1 MGMIDSTKYSL
12 SCATCGITETST
24 VLDKG
29 SNYGGS
35 WWQSGTD
42 FQHFNT
48 RWTGGDRTEPK
59 LTSSECKAC
68 GAAPEVKRS

>member
-1 MGMIDSTKYSL
+1 MGTIDKSTYTL
-12 SCATCGITETST
+12 SCDACDVTETSS

-42 FQHFNT
+42 FVNFVTEWQ
-48 RWTGGDRTEPK
+48 GGDKNEPK
-59 LTSSECKAC
+59 LTKASCRTC
-68 GAAPEVKRS
+68 GASPTIKIS